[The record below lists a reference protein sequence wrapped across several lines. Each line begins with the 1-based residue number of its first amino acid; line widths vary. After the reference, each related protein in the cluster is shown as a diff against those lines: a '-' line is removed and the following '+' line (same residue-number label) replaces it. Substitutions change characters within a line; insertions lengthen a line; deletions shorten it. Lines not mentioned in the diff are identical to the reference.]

1 VTEESLPF
9 AGLTVIDASS
19 FIAGPAAATMLG
31 DYGADVIKVESPDGG
46 DTFRAFG
53 SSPVIA
59 PHEVNYCWELV
70 SRNKRSIALDLKA
83 QAGRAVFHKLVARA
97 DILVTNFPF
106 PVRAKLGLRYADLS
120 SLNPRLI
127 YASLSGYGEA
137 GPDADRPG
145 YDTTAYF
152 ARSGLTAATTV
163 EGAPPSFSVPAQGD
177 HPTGTALFAAIMM
190 ALWRRERTGQGAEV
204 STSLLGNGLWA
215 NGLVAQGVLIGGTLP
230 PRMPR
235 SQPRTAFPISYLTA
249 DGRWMNLAVVNED
262 RDWPVFCRL
271 VDRPDLAV
279 DPRFADTP
287 TRRAHALALLPLLEA
302 EFAKRTLAEW
312 QALLRGSGITYG
324 FINRVADAVNDAQ
337 AEAAGAVR
345 PSVNPAMPR
354 TITNPL
360 RLDFADQRPAGPAPA
375 LGQHTDEILREIG
388 LAEDEIAALKQNG
401 SVA

>member
-1 VTEESLPF
+1 MSQESLPF
-9 AGLTVIDASS
+9 AGLKVLDCSS
-19 FIAGPAAATMLG
+19 FIAAPAAATIFG

-46 DTFRAFG
+46 DTFRGFG
-53 SSPVIA
+53 SSPVLA

-70 SRNKRSIALDLKA
+70 SRNKRSIALDLKLA
-83 QAGRAVFHKLVARA
+83 EGRAVLHRLVAGA
-97 DILVTNFPF
+97 DILITNFPF
-106 PVRAKLGLRYADLS
+106 PVRARLGLRHADLAAH
-120 SLNPRLI
+120 NPRLI
-127 YASLSGYGEA
+127 YASLSGYGES
-137 GPDADRPG
+137 GSDADRPG

-215 NGLVAQGVLIGGTLP
+215 NGLVAQGVLLGGELP

-235 SQPRTAFPISYLTA
+235 TRPRTAFPMSYLTA

-271 VDRPDLAV
+271 VNRPDLAA
-279 DPRFADTP
+279 DPRFADTA
-287 TRRAHALALLPLLEA
+287 TRRAHALDLLELLEA
-302 EFAKRTLAEW
+302 EFAKRTLDEW

-324 FINRVADAVNDAQ
+324 YINRVADAVNDPQ
-337 AEAAGAVR
+337 AEAAGAIR
-345 PSVNPAMPR
+345 ATANAAMPR
-354 TITNPL
+354 AITNPI
-360 RLDFADQRPAGPAPA
+360 RLDFAEQRPAGPAPA
-375 LGQHTDEILREIG
+375 LGQHTDEVLRESG
-388 LAEDEIAALKQNG
+388 MTDAEIAALRECG
-401 SVA
+401 AIG

>member
-1 VTEESLPF
+1 MTEESLPF
-9 AGLTVIDASS
+9 AGLTVLDASS

-31 DYGADVIKVESPDGG
+31 DFGADVIKVESPDGG

-70 SRNKRSIALDLKA
+70 SRNKRSIALDLKLE
-83 QAGRAVFHKLVARA
+83 QGRDVFRRLVARA
-97 DILVTNFPF
+97 DVLVTNFPF
-106 PVRAKLGLRYADLS
+106 PVRARLGLRYADLAP
-120 SLNPRLI
+120 LNPRLI
-127 YASLSGYGEA
+127 YASLSGYGES

-152 ARSGLTAATTV
+152 ARSGLIAATTV

-190 ALWRRERTGQGAEV
+190 ALLRRERTGKGAEV

-215 NGLVAQGVLIGGTLP
+215 NGLVAQGVLLGGELP

-235 SQPRTAFPISYLTA
+235 TKPRTALPMSYLTA

-262 RDWPVFCRL
+262 KDWPVFCRL
-271 VDRPDLAV
+271 VGRPDLAA

-287 TRRAHALALLPLLEA
+287 TRRAHAADLMPILEA
-302 EFAKRTLAEW
+302 EFAKRTLEEW

-324 FINRVADAVNDAQ
+324 YINRVADAVNDPQ
-337 AEAAGAVR
+337 AEAAGAIR
-345 PSVNPAMPR
+345 PSANPAMPR
-354 TITNPL
+354 VIANPL
-360 RLDFADQRPAGPAPA
+360 RLDFAEQLPAGPAPA

-388 LAEDEIAALKQNG
+388 MDEAEIMIVKGARA
-401 SVA
+401 VA